1 MPRTHTHT
9 VCSCIYQNSISGK
22 WARPCICVE
31 IRDTE
36 GALLCL
42 SNVTLCMNSLS
53 FDKKKTAFSSA
64 QNNSWPLAIFQPIC
78 QNGQS
83 NTLLVGHFV
92 QSSDDD
98 SRVLRYV
105 VRPILK
111 LANQI

>member
-36 GALLCL
+36 GALLCP

-53 FDKKKTAFSSA
+53 FDKKKQRSAVHKITAGHWPFSNQFA
-64 QNNSWPLAIFQPIC
+64 
-78 QNGQS
+78 
-83 NTLLVGHFV
+83 
-92 QSSDDD
+92 
-98 SRVLRYV
+98 
-105 VRPILK
+105 K
-111 LANQI
+111 MANQTHFWLDILSNQVMMIAECLDMLSGQF